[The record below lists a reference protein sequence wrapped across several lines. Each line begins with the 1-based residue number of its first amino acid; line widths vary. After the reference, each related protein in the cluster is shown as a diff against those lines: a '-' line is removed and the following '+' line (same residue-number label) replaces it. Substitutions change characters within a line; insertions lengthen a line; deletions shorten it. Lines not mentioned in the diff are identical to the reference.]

1 MAARPVPLP
10 RNAAE
15 WESALIFA
23 EVEDKRKAGLVNIAG
38 GNCFELV
45 GYDEPVEISG
55 VSLPYGC
62 TSVED
67 LKAKHNGQLRLYTGI
82 TKLIWDSLAGLDQ
95 CFAAWGVRNARK
107 LFETDIAREI
117 SENPALISMKMGKR
131 YAPKTGSGLP
141 DLSAKINFVVMW
153 RSDEVDELTLAQGKE
168 GTYVKAVSFKPLDV
182 VATPLA
188 DNATRFLLVKGRDA
202 AQRPQVAAMLRID
215 PPLPG
220 PGAPKMRPVGPCDF
234 KGGVAHKLYF
244 NIKNWAMAPGGGL
257 YLSFRVLSAVV
268 ENVERIAPLPE
279 GFVMLDDTGDI
290 EPSPAPHQVGRSDGA
305 RPTPKPFRPLT
316 GAARTEH
323 EEEAAEARRRYAA
336 LGAAVAAEAA
346 DIDKTRAELSTATAD
361 RVFREYGMAQR
372 DAASNV
378 RSALS
383 AAEID
388 KTRAELGTAIVNQMR
403 AECVA
408 REMGMAPPGERDA
421 ASNVRSALI
430 EEAPKRRRITPSAT
444 SAFSA
449 FSRTEARPDCDTL
462 DYVAA
467 PGAGDAPDEQ
477 VTQH

>member
-10 RNAAE
+10 RTAAE

-45 GYDEPVEISG
+45 GDDEPVEISG

-117 SENPALISMKMGKR
+117 SEKPALISMKMGKR

-141 DLSAKINFVVMW
+141 DLSSKINFVVMW

-182 VATPLA
+182 VTTPLA

-202 AQRPQVAAMLRID
+202 VQRPQVAAMLRID

-257 YLSFRVLSAVV
+257 YLSFRVLSTVV

-290 EPSPAPHQVGRSDGA
+290 EPSPAPHQVGRSDVA
-305 RPTPKPFRPLT
+305 RPTPKPFRSLT
-316 GAARTEH
+316 AAERTEH

-336 LGAAVAAEAA
+336 MGAGLSAA
-346 DIDKTRAELSTATAD
+346 DIDKTRAELSTA
-361 RVFREYGMAQR
+361 
-372 DAASNV
+372 
-378 RSALS
+378 
-383 AAEID
+383 
-388 KTRAELGTAIVNQMR
+388 IVNQIR
-403 AECVA
+403 ADHVA

-477 VTQH
+477 GTQH